1 MTSDE
6 ITMAVSL
13 IDTYCVMVSL
23 QYRMEVLN
31 LEEIVSRFVQ
41 AILRDGINKREMSD
55 VMHDR
60 EELNL
65 RLLNTLRKIETQDG
79 IQYVTIQL

>member
-13 IDTYCVMVSL
+13 IDTYCVIDSL

-41 AILRDGINKREMSD
+41 AILRDGINK
-55 VMHDR
+55 
-60 EELNL
+60 
-65 RLLNTLRKIETQDG
+65 
-79 IQYVTIQL
+79 

>member
-13 IDTYCVMVSL
+13 IDTYCVIDSL